1 MRERVVDP
9 MLLDPTLIAL
19 EKQLSCYTQL
29 AKLAELQH
37 EYVQNNQTEALLEV
51 LGRRQGVLDEVASLE
66 GTIAMAK
73 KHWSDYVGKL
83 DASSRT
89 RAEGLLAQT
98 RVLSERITAAD
109 RNDALVLQQRKL
121 NLGRQISQATN
132 ARQINRTYA
141 AAAYGTTKAKM
152 DVKQ

>member
-1 MRERVVDP
+1 
-9 MLLDPTLIAL
+9 MLSKSPDPTIIAL
-19 EKQLSCYTQL
+19 EKQLGCYTQL

-37 EYVQNNQTEALLEV
+37 EHVQNYQTEALLEV
-51 LGRRQGVLDEVASLE
+51 LGMRQAVLDQVASLE
-66 GTIAMAK
+66 GTIAVAK
-73 KHWSDYVGKL
+73 RRWSEYVATL
-83 DASSRT
+83 DGASRS

-98 RVLSERITAAD
+98 RVLLEQITAAD

-132 ARQINRTYA
+132 ARQVNRTYA
-141 AAAYGTTKAKM
+141 AAAYGSTKSKM

>member
-1 MRERVVDP
+1 MVSKE
-9 MLLDPTLIAL
+9 LDPTIIAL
-19 EKQLSCYTQL
+19 EKQLGCYTQL

-51 LGRRQGVLDEVASLE
+51 LGKRQGVLDQVASLE
-66 GTIAMAK
+66 GTISAAK
-73 KHWSDYVGKL
+73 RRWSEYVGKL
-83 DASSRT
+83 DSASRT

-98 RVLSERITAAD
+98 RVLLEQITAAD

-141 AAAYGTTKAKM
+141 TAAYGSTKSKM
-152 DVKQ
+152 DMKQ